1 MAGQQRSDGPV
12 TGTGGDWAR
21 AGCVVVAT
29 SVVEVV
35 RGTGT
40 DELA

>member
-1 MAGQQRSDGPV
+1 MTGQQRSDDAV
-12 TGTGGDWAR
+12 AGTGGDWAR
-21 AGCVVVAT
+21 AGAVVVAT
-29 SVVEVV
+29 SATERP